1 MTTKSASTETSGRRK
16 VREGRVVSDHMDKTV
31 IVSVERRVQHRL
43 YGKALRHSTKFI
55 AHDEQNAYRVG
66 DFVRIM
72 ETRPLSKT
80 KRWRVTAL
88 LVRQELPDIEPA
100 VAAEVQVDQATVAP
114 RRRGPTRAARAAAAR
129 RAASGDAPA
138 AVAPAEEASAPEEP
152 ETQEPEGEELEAEQP
167 EATVEE
173 TTEEATEE
181 PVAET
186 DEPVAEVEETTEE
199 PVTEAHEPEAAV
211 EAAVEEAAAVEEP
224 EEPVAEV
231 EEPAADEPEATD
243 EAHVEETHDATG
255 EDAKEEK
262 GS

>member
-43 YGKALRHSTKFI
+43 YGKALRHSSKFI

-80 KRWRVTAL
+80 KRWRVTTL

-100 VAAEVQVDQATVAP
+100 VAAEVQIDQATVAP

-152 ETQEPEGEELEAEQP
+152 ETQEPEAEESKAEQP
-167 EATVEE
+167 EAKVEE

-181 PVAET
+181 PVAEA
-186 DEPVAEVEETTEE
+186 D
-199 PVTEAHEPEAAV
+199 EPEAAV
-211 EAAVEEAAAVEEP
+211 EGAEEAAEEIEEEAVEEP

-243 EAHVEETHDATG
+243 EAHVEEADDATG
-255 EDAKEEK
+255 EDAKKEK

>member
-181 PVAET
+181 PVAE
-186 DEPVAEVEETTEE
+186 
-199 PVTEAHEPEAAV
+199 AHEPEAAV
-211 EAAVEEAAAVEEP
+211 EAAVEEVEEEAVEEP

>member
-1 MTTKSASTETSGRRK
+1 MTTKPTSTETSGRRK

-43 YGKALRHSTKFI
+43 YGKALRHSTKFV

-80 KRWRVTAL
+80 KRWRVTEL
-88 LVRQELPDIEPA
+88 LARQELPEIEPA
-100 VAAEVQVDQATVAP
+100 VAAEVQIDQATVAP

-138 AVAPAEEASAPEEP
+138 AVASAEEAPAPEEP
-152 ETQEPEGEELEAEQP
+152 ETQEPEAEESEAEQP
-167 EATVEE
+167 VAKVEE
-173 TTEEATEE
+173 STEEATEE
-181 PVAET
+181 PVAEA
-186 DEPVAEVEETTEE
+186 D
-199 PVTEAHEPEAAV
+199 EPEAAV
-211 EAAVEEAAAVEEP
+211 EGAEEAAEEIEEEALEEP

-243 EAHVEETHDATG
+243 EAHVEEADDATG
-255 EDAKEEK
+255 EDAKKEK